1 MAFLNKIEQSMGE
14 ADAVAQLKQGDISG
28 LEELVR
34 QYYVRAVRAAFLVC
48 HDRDAAEDIVQA
60 AFIRA
65 YERIHQFDADR
76 SFGPWFMRI
85 VVNDAH
91 KANLKRKR
99 DTPIE
104 ADDEIASLPSA
115 EAALDDLIAE
125 GETNQAIW
133 EALGRLSPGQRS
145 AIVMRYYLG
154 LSDSDMS
161 SRLDIQ
167 PGTVRWRLHV
177 AKQRLRV
184 LLPAWI
190 SPTPIDE

>member
-1 MAFLNKIEQSMGE
+1 MSE
-14 ADAVAQLKQGDISG
+14 ANAVAQLKRGDISG

-34 QYYVRAVRAAFLVC
+34 LYYVRAVRAAFLVC
-48 HDRDAAEDIVQA
+48 HDRDTAEDIVQA

-65 YERIHQFDADR
+65 YERIHQFDANR
-76 SFGPWFMRI
+76 SFGPWFLRI
-85 VVNDAH
+85 VVNDAR
-91 KANLKRKR
+91 KVNLKRKR
-99 DTPIE
+99 DAPMEIE
-104 ADDEIASLPSA
+104 ADEEIASLPSQ
-115 EAALDDLIAE
+115 EAALDDLVVE
-125 GETNQAIW
+125 GETSQAIW

-145 AIVMRYYLG
+145 AIVLRYYLG

-161 SRLDIQ
+161 SRLAIQ

-177 AKQRLRV
+177 AKQRLRE